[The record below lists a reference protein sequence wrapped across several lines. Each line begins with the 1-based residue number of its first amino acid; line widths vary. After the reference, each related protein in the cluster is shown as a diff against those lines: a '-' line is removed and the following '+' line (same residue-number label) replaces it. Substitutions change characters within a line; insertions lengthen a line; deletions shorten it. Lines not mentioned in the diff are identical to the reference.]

1 VTFDVKGGY
10 GAVQQPE
17 PDPLPNLELQLS
29 MLLVVE
35 HLVVV
40 LRMFQ
45 AFLDLLQE
53 LVSVQQLMPDGVL
66 QAAWRRP
73 ACRYAPRAG
82 CGRRPP

>member
-1 VTFDVKGGY
+1 
-10 GAVQQPE
+10 VQQPE
-17 PDPLPNLELQLS
+17 PDPLPHLELQLS

-40 LRMFQ
+40 LSLFQ

-66 QAAWRRP
+66 QAA
-73 ACRYAPRAG
+73 
-82 CGRRPP
+82 